1 MCPTLCSED
10 AGSPERP
17 TVVSSPQKTPSRPNR
32 ALQQLALVRSATP
45 LHRLKEDKLFLPIHC
60 YDLNHRLPG
69 KPRRQ
74 MKPEGGILLKQALSV
89 CRWPWRTPCPLPAPS
104 VPGDCGASQVG
115 LRPQTSVGVGGWT
128 RLSRSL
134 KMPRISLVVL
144 SCFCVRILSKK
155 TQARPEAF
163 TCCWQRKAGMCN
175 PGRHQSLPARV
186 LLKRRLTTC

>member
-17 TVVSSPQKTPSRPNR
+17 TGVSSPQKTPSRPNR
-32 ALQQLALVRSATP
+32 ALQQSALVRSATP

-104 VPGDCGASQVG
+104 VPGDCGASQTSG
-115 LRPQTSVGVGGWT
+115 L
-128 RLSRSL
+128 LL
-134 KMPRISLVVL
+134 EEI
-144 SCFCVRILSKK
+144 
-155 TQARPEAF
+155 
-163 TCCWQRKAGMCN
+163 
-175 PGRHQSLPARV
+175 RHQDFWVSRTC
-186 LLKRRLTTC
+186 RLQSAAGAAGAADAAGEMGRQPRLESP